1 MAYKI
6 IAEKCIQCDACRL
19 ECPRNA
25 ITNADSESTYVI
37 DQEKCNDCVTCPQS
51 DAITVNLKNM
61 FRSHD
66 QTCHD
71 Y

>member
-37 DQEKCNDCVTCPQS
+37 DQEKWFWYSKIDPP
-51 DAITVNLKNM
+51 DRDLW
-61 FRSHD
+61 
-66 QTCHD
+66 
-71 Y
+71 

>member
-25 ITNADSESTYVI
+25 ITNAEDESTYVI
-37 DQEKCNDCVTCPQS
+37 DQEKCNSCANMSTVRCVPHCPV
-51 DAITVNLKNM
+51 DAIVPA
-61 FRSHD
+61 
-66 QTCHD
+66 
-71 Y
+71 